1 MEYLEYYESVKEIKA
16 SDQLIHEAFW
26 VMSKMYDTNWGW
38 KDNKC
43 SLTNKKLSIVYA
55 FNMAK
60 SIKEYILKSENYKNA
75 IKECSDNLW
84 HVYTKKKNYECTWL
98 YQRNTILGIVY
109 YSLAVENNINQD
121 ILNFLEDCTL
131 KFKLPLVNLYIK
143 NRGGMIFFNEFK
155 NAVLKKQ
162 ELNNNQNLHEKSTNN
177 HRTIK
182 IDKYVAQDYFN
193 KIFRDGLDMEKIGNA
208 IEKLFENKTL
218 KSKAVKFYQH
228 YWYVVFVWFM
238 EIGFI
243 EKQKKGKTFRGWLQA
258 MFGEIGYATLG
269 DFNEAQKILGK
280 SLPSEWK
287 ETEKNMGYIYIRDYM
302 AEHFNKNKR
311 NDFIL
316 TNRHI
321 DWDLNKKMKKQ
332 G

>member
-16 SDQLIHEAFW
+16 SDQLIQEAFW

-162 ELNNNQNLHEKSTNN
+162 ELNNNQNLHEKTSNN
-177 HRTIK
+177 HETIK
-182 IDKYVAQDYFN
+182 IDKAVAQYHFKN
-193 KIFRDGLDMEKIGNA
+193 IFRDGLDMEKIGNV
-208 IEKLFENKTL
+208 IDYLLKKEFHKNKIGKFEKQF
-218 KSKAVKFYQH
+218 
-228 YWYVVFVWFM
+228 WYIFLQWFM
-238 EIGFI
+238 EIEFI
-243 EKQKKGKTFRGWLQA
+243 INEKPGSEFRKWLHA
-258 MFGEIGYATLG
+258 MFGEDGNATEYN
-269 DFNEAQKILGK
+269 FNGAQRKFGN
-280 SLPSEWK
+280 LPPSKWESNK
-287 ETEKNMGYIYIRDYM
+287 HIKFIYIRDCL
-302 AEHFNKNKR
+302 AEKFSKDKR
-311 NDFIL
+311 NKFLL
-316 TNRHI
+316 TGRYI
-321 DWDLNKKMKKQ
+321 DWELNKKIKIM
-332 G
+332 